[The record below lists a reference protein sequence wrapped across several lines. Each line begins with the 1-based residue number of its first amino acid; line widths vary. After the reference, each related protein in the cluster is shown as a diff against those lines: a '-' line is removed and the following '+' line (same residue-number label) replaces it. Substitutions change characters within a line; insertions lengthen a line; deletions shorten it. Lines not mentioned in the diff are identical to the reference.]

1 MYSRCKRSTEGIV
14 NKLLESAIFDEQKQ
28 NLFILNQ
35 FYIMRTETS
44 DNRINGIPSGTRATV
59 RQCSKGCSGTTSLLN
74 LLNNYLIYK
83 YHITG

>member
-44 DNRINGIPSGTRATV
+44 DNRINGIPSGTKTTV